1 MIIGA
6 DDQDHKKE
14 HIICKY
20 VLDIFHLCKLGQESG
35 HLKKVADHAQFV
47 YDRAIIFFYRES
59 ITANKLF
66 CFISRF
72 HGPFSRWHG
81 FLEINL
87 AECGHPS
94 VIVSSRPF
102 AIRETGRSLNGNEI
116 FS

>member
-1 MIIGA
+1 M
-6 DDQDHKKE
+6 QTWPE
-14 HIICKY
+14 
-20 VLDIFHLCKLGQESG
+20 ESG

-47 YDRAIIFFYRES
+47 YDRAIIFF
-59 ITANKLF
+59 TARASRPINFF

-102 AIRETGRSLNGNEI
+102 AIRETGRSLNENEI
-116 FS
+116 FSSVKK